1 MLDIRLGSPQRLEHL
16 VVFPLLNRDPV
27 ELPYTLLSDAVGA
40 GTVRVTEVR
49 QGQVPTLGV
58 ENLGEQAVLVL
69 DGEQLI
75 GAKQNRTTN
84 RSILLPGKSETE
96 IPVSCMEQGRWRFT
110 SREFTASPDHA
121 PSKVRRQ
128 ARDVEVAHVMRR
140 VAAAPEVLAASQA
153 GVWNEIRNLSTN
165 LGVRSDTSALDE
177 AYEARRID
185 LRDWAKAFPEVDGQ
199 MGLLALTPKGPV
211 GLDIIGGQ
219 ALYARVH
226 KRLLNGYL
234 MDALDEG
241 AFGSRRAYRLEDA
254 SPEPETSDDGSAETA
269 ARDFMRQVTSAH
281 FTEAPT
287 VGLGS
292 YSVLS
297 GTVVG
302 GELVEGGRLAH
313 LCAFPSRREPG
324 PERKRGWRM

>member
-1 MLDIRLGSPQRLEHL
+1 MLDIRLGSPQRLERL
-16 VVFPLLNRDPV
+16 AVFPLLNREPV
-27 ELPYTLLSDAVGA
+27 ELPYTLLSDAVAA

-58 ENLGEQAVLVL
+58 ENLDERPVLVL

-140 VAAAPEVLAASQA
+140 VAAAPEVLTASQA
-153 GVWNEIRNLSTN
+153 GVWSEIRDLSRK

-185 LRDWAKAFPEVDGQ
+185 LRDWAQAFPLEDKQV
-199 MGLLALTPKGPV
+199 GLLAITPKGPI
-211 GLDIIGGQ
+211 GLDVVGGQ

-226 KRLLNGYL
+226 QRLLNGYL
-234 MDALDEG
+234 MDALEEG
-241 AFGSRRAYRLEDA
+241 AVGSRRAYRLENA
-254 SPEPETSDDGSAETA
+254 SPAPEARDDGSVEDA
-269 ARDFMRQVTSAH
+269 ARGFMRGVTSAQ
-281 FTEAPT
+281 FTQAPT
-287 VGLGS
+287 VGLGL

-302 GELVEGGRLAH
+302 GELVESGRLAH
-313 LCAFPSRREPG
+313 LCAFPSRRES
-324 PERKRGWRM
+324 PERKREWRM